1 MDVKL
6 NKYFFI
12 LIFLILLF
20 GMLSLFIPNNKRKEN
35 IYFKRIEN
43 IFDKLVSVE
52 EILNS
57 EIKNYFEN
65 NKVSKYSIKEIRDQY
80 SNAKIYAQAMVK
92 ELNSLDFYENL
103 DKRYLVDILQDLINV
118 IDNDFFIN
126 NIFYSSDEEI
136 IKNLKTIMYDFK
148 KVLNKYNVF
157 KINFG
162 IVNI

>member
-6 NKYFFI
+6 NKYFFV

-20 GMLSLFIPNNKRKEN
+20 GMLSLIIPNNKRKDN
-35 IYFKRIEN
+35 IYFNRIEN

-65 NKVSKYSIKEIRDQY
+65 NKVSKYSIKEIRDEY
-80 SNAKIYAQAMVK
+80 YNAKIYAQTMLK
-92 ELNSLDFYENL
+92 ELNSLDYYRNL
-103 DKRYLVDILQDLINV
+103 DKRYLVDILQDLITV
-118 IDNDFFIN
+118 IDNDFLIN
-126 NIFYSSDEEI
+126 HIFYSSDEEI
-136 IKNLKTIMYDFK
+136 IKNLQVIMYDFK
-148 KVLNKYNVF
+148 KVLNKYSVF

>member
-80 SNAKIYAQAMVK
+80 SNAKIYAQSMVK